1 MVPYKNNK
9 MIRSSIFESDL
20 SKAVNN
26 YFSYYDDFDLIFTSV
41 LRKTR
46 KTKKDKMDQRKR
58 QTSHK

>member
-1 MVPYKNNK
+1 